1 MNKFDRMDEHEKLNN
16 LNKRVKDLTKINK
29 EHQRLNG
36 ELRALNSTMVKTL
49 EGEIKIK
56 DKEIGRMMGKINKL
70 ESKLR

>member
-1 MNKFDRMDEHEKLNN
+1 MEAMNTFDRMDEHEKINN

-36 ELRALNSTMVKTL
+36 ELRTIAKTL

-56 DKEIGRMMGKINKL
+56 DKEVGRMMGKINKL

>member
-1 MNKFDRMDEHEKLNN
+1 MEAMNKFDRMDEHEKLNN

-36 ELRALNSTMVKTL
+36 ELGQIVKTL
-49 EGEIKIK
+49 EGELKIK

>member
-1 MNKFDRMDEHEKLNN
+1 MEYMNKFDRMDEHEKINN
-16 LNKRVKDLTKINK
+16 LNKRVKDLMKINK

-36 ELRALNSTMVKTL
+36 ELRAIVKAL

-56 DKEIGRMMGKINKL
+56 DKEVGRMMGKINKL

>member
-1 MNKFDRMDEHEKLNN
+1 METMNRFDRMDEHEKINN

-36 ELRALNSTMVKTL
+36 ELGTIVKTL
-49 EGEIKIK
+49 EGELKIK
-56 DKEIGRMMGKINKL
+56 DRENGRMMGKINKL

>member
-1 MNKFDRMDEHEKLNN
+1 MNVKINN
-16 LNKRVKDLTKINK
+16 LNKRLKDLMKVNK

-36 ELRALNSTMVKTL
+36 EHGQIVKTL
-49 EGEIKIK
+49 EGELKIK

>member
-1 MNKFDRMDEHEKLNN
+1 MNRFDRMDEHEKLNN

-36 ELRALNSTMVKTL
+36 ELRAIAKAL

-56 DKEIGRMMGKINKL
+56 DKEVGRMMGKINKL

>member
-36 ELRALNSTMVKTL
+36 ELRAIAKAL

-56 DKEIGRMMGKINKL
+56 DKEVGRMMGKINKL